1 MDSIFE
7 SVPPYDGY
15 PTFKIETEKGY
26 FEISGSS
33 TPEDVVMAYE
43 GFIKRLND
51 FLNLPKRKV
60 EVCFRLQYFNTASS
74 RIILNILSILENYK
88 NDNHG
93 DVLATWF
100 YHADEEDMEEAG
112 MEFQDLVDV
121 PFQFKPYEED

>member
-15 PTFKIETEKGY
+15 PAFKIEAEKGY

-33 TPEDVVMAYE
+33 TPEDVVSAYE
-43 GFIKRLND
+43 GFIKRLGD
-51 FLNLPKRKV
+51 FLDLPKRKV
-60 EVCFRLQYFNTASS
+60 EVCFTLQYFNTASS
-74 RIILNILSILENYK
+74 RIILNILSMLENYK
-88 NDNHG
+88 NDNNG

-121 PFQFKPYEED
+121 PFQFKPYEEG